1 MSQAETLE
9 RAAQTALFHPR
20 RLGHANLYVSDYEKA
35 FDFYHSVVGFEE
47 VYRQPDK
54 KASFISNGNTYHDY
68 GLMDVHGD
76 YLAKEPKPGLN
87 HLAFELENE
96 VALVEGYRAALKAGV
111 VFTSTQNHDVAHSAY
126 AKDPDGNVVEF
137 YADVFADW
145 RTARSGVISGKKP
158 KYVPG
163 ETDAPKAESFY
174 PVNPPIRKVDAS
186 VFRGRTVSH
195 AGLVAR
201 NYEEMVDFYTGVAG
215 LTPVAGGRSGS
226 FTLLRGSFGTG
237 DLSLFRQGPG
247 LEAGLHHVGMD
258 AWSETD
264 LDRAVA
270 MLPEK
275 GLTLVRDVS
284 HPARR
289 AVTIKDPDGIGLQFY
304 VNRRWEPSVIATVDA
319 ATAPYLL

>member
-1 MSQAETLE
+1 MSEAHTLD
-9 RAAQTALFHPR
+9 RNAQTALFRPR

-35 FDFYHSVVGFEE
+35 FDFYNQVVGFEE

-68 GLMDVHGD
+68 GLMDIHGD
-76 YLAKEPKPGLN
+76 YLAKQPKPGLN

-158 KYVPG
+158 VYIPG
-163 ETDAPKAESFY
+163 ETDVPKAESYY

-186 VFRGRTVSH
+186 VFRARTVSH
-195 AGLVAR
+195 AGLVTR
-201 NYEEMVDFYTGVAG
+201 NYEEMFDFYTRVAG
-215 LTPVAGGRSGS
+215 LTPVVGKRTSP
-226 FTLLRGSFGTG
+226 FTLLRGSYGKS
-237 DLSLFRQGPG
+237 DLSLFREGPD
-247 LEAGLHHVGMD
+247 LEPGLHHVGMD
-258 AWSETD
+258 AWSEAD

-270 MLPEK
+270 MLPQK
-275 GLTLVRDVS
+275 GLTLLHDVS

-304 VNRRWEPSVIATVDA
+304 VNRRWEPSVIATIA
-319 ATAPYLL
+319 AKIAPYLL